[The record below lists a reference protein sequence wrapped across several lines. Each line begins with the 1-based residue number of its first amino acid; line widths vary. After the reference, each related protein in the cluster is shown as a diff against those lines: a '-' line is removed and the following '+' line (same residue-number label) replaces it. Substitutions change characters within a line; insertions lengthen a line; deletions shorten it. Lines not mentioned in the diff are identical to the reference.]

1 MSSRVPS
8 GFPMNASMIGRLRC
22 RGVSTPVGQTALT
35 QIQCGASPAARVF
48 TSPMT
53 PFFEAT

>member
-1 MSSRVPS
+1 
-8 GFPMNASMIGRLRC
+8 LRC